1 MNKCLKHCFV
11 ASSALIPVSSRIG
24 VCGGAGWGGG
34 GGVLKLQHSAAPAST
49 ISLHFQEDMQQGP
62 GVPRNK
68 LKFIGSASL
77 G

>member
-1 MNKCLKHCFV
+1 MCV
-11 ASSALIPVSSRIG
+11 GRSE
-24 VCGGAGWGGG
+24 GGG
-34 GGVLKLQHSAAPAST
+34 GGWGVLKLQHSAAPAST
-49 ISLHFQEDMQQGP
+49 ITLHFHEDMQQGP